1 MRFLSEISLAG
12 CRISLNEGIGSACCN
27 HYENKVL
34 LSISN
39 MMMNLLILDVSTQR
53 SSSAI
58 YISRISLNVYILREL
73 KCRSVELGDDLS
85 HLRIT
90 DFTDVIQNIRLV

>member
-1 MRFLSEISLAG
+1 
-12 CRISLNEGIGSACCN
+12 
-27 HYENKVL
+27 
-34 LSISN
+34 

-58 YISRISLNVYILREL
+58 YISRNVYILREL

-90 DFTDVIQNIRLV
+90 DFTDVVQNICLV